1 MRSPRRRMARSGPPP
16 LPPRP
21 VLQGGRRR
29 SRLPRL
35 IATVA
40 ILAAPVGVA
49 AAAWV
54 SLGDEGASG
63 GTSSPPLAVGSPP
76 VAAAPEEPR
85 EPAPLI
91 EAEPVPDVP
100 LGGVDAF
107 HVRLRRP
114 PRAGLV
120 FDVDTGDVLWRR
132 RPVLTLPMASL
143 TKIMTALIAVEG
155 GEPDDPVR
163 ITPAALHYSGSGVG
177 LLPRGRRVRFET
189 LLNGML
195 IVSGNDAAIALAV
208 HLAGSERRFV
218 ALMNRRAVRWGLE
231 CTHFASSHGLEDGNR
246 SCARD
251 LAVMTRLAMAEPRI
265 RRIVRRRQ
273 VDFHFPDQGRPPLPL
288 RPQPADPP
296 GLPRRDRPEDRLH
309 RRGRPLLRGGGPP
322 GRPPPRGGPAQLT
335 RPGQARAEAA
345 GRGVRAACR
354 IAPWPLVHG
363 VEFRRSFFSH
373 CVAACFCWRLSRR
386 RRVPPRRRAR

>member
-1 MRSPRRRMARSGPPP
+1 MARSGPPP

-21 VLQGGRRR
+21 LLHGGRRR

-40 ILAAPVGVA
+40 ILAAPIGVA

-54 SLGDEGASG
+54 SLGDGGASG

-132 RPVLTLPMASL
+132 RPLLTLPMASL
-143 TKIMTALIAVEG
+143 TKIMTALLAVERG
-155 GEPDDPVR
+155 KPNDPVR
-163 ITPAALHYSGSGVG
+163 ITPAALHYTGSGVG

-218 ALMNRRAVRWGLE
+218 AQMNERASQWGLE

-273 VDFHFPDQGRPPLPL
+273 VDFHFPVKGGRLYLYGHNPLIRL
-288 RPQPADPP
+288 GYP
-296 GLPRRDRPEDRLH
+296 GAIGLKTGYTD
-309 RRGRPLLRGGGPP
+309 
-322 GRPPPRGGPAQLT
+322 
-335 RPGQARAEAA
+335 AA
-345 GRGVRAACR
+345 GRCFVGVARRGGRRLAVVLLNSRDPAKH
-354 IAPWPLVHG
+354 APKLLDAGFAH
-363 VEFRRSFFSH
+363 
-373 CVAACFCWRLSRR
+373 L
-386 RRVPPRRRAR
+386 